1 MLLAHTQMG
10 FCREACSDLSPI
22 GQVVLGASEQ
32 CISRG
37 MPKSL
42 QENDS
47 LQRLTEIEER
57 PAEERRP
64 MEGRKHDDGE
74 KKAEALPA
82 TAKRDT
88 LRRSIVV
95 FLFLAWMFGSAGQ
108 NRF

>member
-1 MLLAHTQMG
+1 MQK
-10 FCREACSDLSPI
+10 
-22 GQVVLGASEQ
+22 
-32 CISRG
+32 SRNA
-37 MPKSL
+37 KSL

-95 FLFLAWMFGSAGQ
+95 FLAWMFGSAGQ
-108 NRF
+108 F